1 MVMLIYIDAFNPSRL
16 IPSLVHMSQEK
27 RKGSVTPSLTMQ
39 RAALVQQEQT
49 LHMQRMQMQMQHMF
63 MMSAV
68 MGMGMAPPGSSG
80 SSKSSPSI
88 GFPTAAMHFGGF
100 PAPPGFPPPPGLM
113 IKKEEEDEGFIE
125 IKEEHHDGCI
135 KKGDGCIEI
144 KEEHQDD
151 AEEGEGPAL
160 ALAVDVGGAEDKGEE
175 FEEPEVEQV
184 EEPEVIAEVTQQMIV
199 EEEEQV
205 DEEQKADHE
214 EQEEQKASP
223 FKFFKPS
230 PKAVMPPWAKGTKRT
245 RPEHA
250 IQDDGLKPNPMIIC
264 S

>member
-1 MVMLIYIDAFNPSRL
+1 MVVWFMLIYIDAFNPSRL

-49 LHMQRMQMQMQHMF
+49 LHTQRMQMQMQHMF

-68 MGMGMAPPGSSG
+68 LGMGMAPPASSG

-113 IKKEEEDEGFIE
+113 IKKEEEDEG
-125 IKEEHHDGCI
+125 
-135 KKGDGCIEI
+135 CIEI

-151 AEEGEGPAL
+151 DEEGEGPAL

>member
-1 MVMLIYIDAFNPSRL
+1 MLIYIDAFNPSRL

-39 RAALVQQEQT
+39 RAALVQQQET
-49 LHMQRMQMQMQHMF
+49 LHTQRMQMQMQHMF

-68 MGMGMAPPGSSG
+68 MGMGMAPQASSG
-80 SSKSSPSI
+80 SSNSSPSV
-88 GFPTAAMHFGGF
+88 GFPMAAMHFGGF
-100 PAPPGFPPPPGLM
+100 PAPPGLRTNM
-113 IKKEEEDEGFIE
+113 AEHQ
-125 IKEEHHDGCI
+125 IKEEHHDGY
-135 KKGDGCIEI
+135 DGCIEI
-144 KEEHQDD
+144 KEEHEDD

-160 ALAVDVGGAEDKGEE
+160 APAVDVGGPEDNGEE
-175 FEEPEVEQV
+175 SEEPEAQHVA
-184 EEPEVIAEVTQQMIV
+184 EPEVIAEVTEVTAEQ
-199 EEEEQV
+199 EEQM

-223 FKFFKPS
+223 LKFLKPS

>member
-1 MVMLIYIDAFNPSRL
+1 MLIYIDAFNPSRL

-27 RKGSVTPSLTMQ
+27 RKGSVTPSLVGRFMS
-39 RAALVQQEQT
+39 AMLVQQQE
-49 LHMQRMQMQMQHMF
+49 RMQMQMQHMF

-68 MGMGMAPPGSSG
+68 MGMGMAPPASSG

-88 GFPTAAMHFGGF
+88 GFPTAAIHFGGF

-144 KEEHQDD
+144 KEELHDD
-151 AEEGEGPAL
+151 AEEVEEA
-160 ALAVDVGGAEDKGEE
+160 ALAVDVDGAQDRGEQLE
-175 FEEPEVEQV
+175 QHDGCIHNKEEPHDDAKQV
-184 EEPEVIAEVTQQMIV
+184 EEATVTTQ
-199 EEEEQV
+199 EEEQM
-205 DEEQKADHE
+205 EEERKVLRPTPKHT
-214 EQEEQKASP
+214 
-223 FKFFKPS
+223 
-230 PKAVMPPWAKGTKRT
+230 PKAMPPPWPPWARGTKRT
-245 RPEHA
+245 RAEHA

>member
-1 MVMLIYIDAFNPSRL
+1 MLIYIDAFNPSRL

-88 GFPTAAMHFGGF
+88 GFPTAAIHFGGF

-113 IKKEEEDEGFIE
+113 IKKEKEDEGFIE
-125 IKEEHHDGCI
+125 IKEEH
-135 KKGDGCIEI
+135 
-144 KEEHQDD
+144 QDD
-151 AEEGEGPAL
+151 AEQGEGPAL

-184 EEPEVIAEVTQQMIV
+184 EEPEVIAEVTEVTAEQDEQM
-199 EEEEQV
+199 